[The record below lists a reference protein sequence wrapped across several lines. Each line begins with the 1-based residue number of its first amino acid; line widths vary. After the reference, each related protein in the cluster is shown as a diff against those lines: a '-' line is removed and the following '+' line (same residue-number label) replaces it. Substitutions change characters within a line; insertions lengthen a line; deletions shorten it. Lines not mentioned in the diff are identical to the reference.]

1 MGKAAPADAG
11 GAPERKP
18 PRLSWLRKPLLL
30 TLVGIALTGWL
41 LPAFTRQW
49 DDRQRRMNSA
59 PRSWRRWRRRRVTP
73 LTANQAALFR
83 TPRTSTTKP
92 SLEWSRASLVIEARL
107 DAYFSD
113 DLVDKWR
120 AYSDLVSKSLGVI
133 VAPALPFYTAFRSTA
148 DEARRLRAIEEGPPY
163 AAATKGLYVLDIA
176 VGSAVAW
183 SHSHAWPQ
191 GRLLPN
197 TSPSSADCLHCNSK
211 SRPMSSEH
219 LRPGTARPGVT

>member
-1 MGKAAPADAG
+1 
-11 GAPERKP
+11 
-18 PRLSWLRKPLLL
+18 L

-49 DDRQRRMNSA
+49 DDRQKAHELGTSLVAQMA
-59 PRSWRRWRRRRVTP
+59 QATGDA